1 MTEAKLMP
9 APDISS
15 EVMHSVEEEGAKDT
29 PALVLAR
36 SEWVEKFLSMLHL
49 EGVTWDGPEGL
60 HQAQELFEEY
70 QDTFVLEPG
79 EIGCCD
85 LAMHT
90 TKLIKINLP
99 RSITDPSC
107 VKHAIK
113 HASHWSHYT

>member
-15 EVMHSVEEEGAKDT
+15 EVLHSVEEEGAKDT

-49 EGVTWDGPEGL
+49 EEVTWDGPEGL
-60 HQAQELFEEY
+60 HQAQEVFEEY

-79 EIGCCD
+79 EIGLLD
-85 LAMHT
+85 W
-90 TKLIKINLP
+90 
-99 RSITDPSC
+99 ITDPSC